1 MTAAGVL
8 QNYARKYK
16 IPIDTMVF
24 QFQTMPEKGNYDV
37 KPDDGCYAYGMSLE
51 GARWDFDRMVL
62 TESRAKQLYTPAP
75 LLWLQP
81 TEIAKKRQFPNYL
94 CPIYRTSERRGV
106 LATTG
111 HSSNFVTNVELPSNK
126 PNDYWVRRGVAML
139 LSLSD

>member
-1 MTAAGVL
+1 MTAGVL

-16 IPIDTMVF
+16 IPIDTMSF

-62 TESRAKQLYTPAP
+62 AESRAKQLYTPAP

-111 HSSNFVTNVELPSNK
+111 HSSNFVTNVELPSDK